1 MYAQAYICLTKSK
14 GASCN
19 NKSGGSVQ
27 RTTRT
32 SIELSIPR
40 RHVGLVAWNLF
51 ELKVQ

>member
-1 MYAQAYICLTKSK
+1 MRARKCVSKSK
-14 GASCN
+14 SAFCN
-19 NKSGGSVQ
+19 NKSSGSVQ

-40 RHVGLVAWNLF
+40 RHAGLVAWNLF